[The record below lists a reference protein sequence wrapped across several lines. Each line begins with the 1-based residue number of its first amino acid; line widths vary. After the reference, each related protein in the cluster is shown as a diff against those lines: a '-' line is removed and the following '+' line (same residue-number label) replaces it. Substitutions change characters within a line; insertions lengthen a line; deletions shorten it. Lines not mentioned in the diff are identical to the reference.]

1 MENLLLEILQSATAQ
16 PVGFLMDSC
25 APARRMG
32 CVTVLAEGFEYKKVK
47 FNSLSAIAKK
57 ITGTKW
63 NGLVFFG
70 IKRME
75 DYRK

>member
-1 MENLLLEILQSATAQ
+1 
-16 PVGFLMDSC
+16 
-25 APARRMG
+25 MG